1 VKCIRFSALLAAAC
15 FVSLTSCAAPR
26 AVLWDGSSVAAG
38 HVEGHLGMV
47 GTLPTATMA
56 SLASGTLEGIKVLAN
71 GRDSLSDSVMLRKG
85 ARTLVAAGLDMPG
98 ANFVAS
104 VHVGIGGGAELGYR
118 REGGANAF
126 ALRYQFLSA
135 EDGGWNA
142 GTAIQYS
149 SQDYDIPITAI
160 SDVQKVLGYSFS
172 RQDISVPVVFSK
184 PFGVEGKYGSA
195 GLGVVGA
202 WTRTEYGFDP
212 HGMYRLWGDTVEV
225 LEKLPHQKTSFF
237 SYGGM
242 GFVRLG
248 YKHAWLMVGLNVI
261 YQDYGTYRLPATDP
275 ISLSGLTFLPSAGLE
290 IRI

>member
-1 VKCIRFSALLAAAC
+1 MKFNRLSALLAAA
-15 FVSLTSCAAPR
+15 FFAVLSGCAAPR
-26 AVLWDGSSVAAG
+26 AVLWDGSSVPAG

-47 GTLPTATMA
+47 GTLPTATLV
-56 SLASGTLEGIKVLAN
+56 SLGQGTLEGIKVLAD
-71 GRDSLSDSVMLRKG
+71 GRDSLSDSVLLHKG
-85 ARTLVAAGLDMPG
+85 ARALVAAGLDMPG
-98 ANFVAS
+98 ANVVAS

-135 EDGGWNA
+135 EGDGWNA

-160 SDVQKVLGYSFS
+160 EDVQKVLGYTFE

-184 PFGVEGKYGSA
+184 PFGAEGKYGSA
-195 GLGVVGA
+195 GIGIVGA
-202 WTRTEYGFDP
+202 WTRAEYGFDP
-212 HGMYRLWGDTVEV
+212 HGLYRLWGDTVQV

-242 GFVRLG
+242 GFLRVG
-248 YKHAWLMVGLNVI
+248 YKRVWLMAGLNVI
-261 YQDYGTYRLPATDP
+261 YQDYGTYRLPGTDP
-275 ISLSGLTFLPSAGLE
+275 ISLSGLTFLPSVGLE
-290 IRI
+290 FRI